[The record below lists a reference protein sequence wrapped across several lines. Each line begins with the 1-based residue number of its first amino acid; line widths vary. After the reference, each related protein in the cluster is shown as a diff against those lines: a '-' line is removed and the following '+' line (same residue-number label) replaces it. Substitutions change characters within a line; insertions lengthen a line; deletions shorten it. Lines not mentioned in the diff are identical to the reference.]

1 MAWVKYIRT
10 MDLFILVIL
19 ITEKLKEKEL
29 IYFKMGHIIWEIF
42 KTTKPIVKMDTI
54 NLILHIVEVSKK
66 MLLMAKG
73 NNQANLILLMESL

>member
-73 NNQANLILLMESL
+73 NNQVNLILLMESL

>member
-1 MAWVKYIRT
+1 MVWVKYTRT

-73 NNQANLILLMESL
+73 SNQVNLILLMESL